1 MSREDPTSLGIVR
14 DVTGQTVAVEINSDA
29 LSGLTFIH
37 GQVYRIAQVGG
48 FVRISMGY
56 VDLYGVISQVGSSAM
71 PKRDE
76 LVATSQ
82 QWMTVQLAGQARRD
96 GRFERG
102 IGQYPTVGVPV
113 HTVTDQDLLRIYGHA
128 ADDQFV
134 RIGHLSAAPAIP
146 ALLDINKLVTR
157 HSAVVGSTGSGKS
170 TTVASLVNALTTPDR
185 YPSARILVIDIHG
198 EYATALRD
206 RANIFRVG
214 ANQRLHEQEL
224 HIPYWALTFDELVEL
239 AFGSVE
245 EGGRGPLAERILSLK
260 RQSLQRAPRPG
271 LTEDLVTVDSP
282 VPFSLHDLWFDLHTE
297 MRANHYE
304 RADTPQSRHTW
315 ALELD
320 AAQNPVQPGDPW
332 RVIPPRFRPL
342 KNEKGDPEKIRLSH
356 SNLNLGNV
364 VDRLASRLRDP
375 RLDFL
380 FRPGSWTVRMP
391 TDPTADLD
399 SLLELWIGSPY
410 PVSIIDLSGVP
421 HTIQSYVV
429 GALLRVLFD
438 SLFWARNFSEGGRF
452 RPLLAVL
459 EEAHTYLQAKADN
472 PASNA
477 VQKIAKEGRKYG
489 LGLMVVSQRPSEVD
503 PTILSQCGTLISLR
517 LSNPSDRQH
526 ITSAA
531 ADNLE
536 GLMSMLSTLRVGE
549 AIVVGEA
556 VNLPLRAQV
565 TPPPANRRP
574 DSADPTLVTKFYSD
588 GTPEDN
594 HGWNLSR
601 PVQNYTEVVAAWRRQ
616 DPYRFTASAGIPE
629 EARLRE
635 WEHVMNMV
643 VVDSTSIDA
652 IGYDQATSTLY
663 VRLKRDNQTYQYFEV
678 PAIVHTRFMES
689 DSKGVYFNAEIRPK
703 YRNQRM

>member
-1 MSREDPTSLGIVR
+1 MSRADPTSLGVVR
-14 DVTGQTVAVEINSDA
+14 DVTGQTVAVEINADA

-56 VDLYGVISQVGSSAM
+56 VDLYGVISQVGSSAI

-76 LVATSQ
+76 EVSGQ

-170 TTVASLVNALTTPDR
+170 TTVASLVNALTEPDR

-198 EYATALRD
+198 EYATALRN

-214 ANQRLHEQEL
+214 ANQRLNEQEL
-224 HIPYWALTFDELVEL
+224 HIPYWALTFDELIEL

-245 EGGRGPLAERILSLK
+245 EGGRGHLAERILSLK
-260 RQSLQRAPRPG
+260 QQSLKRTPRPG
-271 LTEDLVTVDSP
+271 ITEDLVTVDSP
-282 VPFSLHDLWFDLHTE
+282 VPFSLHDLWFALHTE
-297 MRANHYE
+297 MRATHYE
-304 RADTPQSRHTW
+304 RADTPQSNATW
-315 ALELD
+315 ALEVD
-320 AAQNPVQPGDPW
+320 AAKNPIQGGDPW
-332 RVIPPRFRPL
+332 RVVPPRFRPL
-342 KNEKGDPEKIRLSH
+342 KNEKGNTEKIRLSQ
-356 SNLNLGNV
+356 SNLSLGNV

-380 FRPGSWTVRMP
+380 FRPGSWAVRAP
-391 TDPTADLD
+391 TDPAEDLD
-399 SLLELWIGSPY
+399 SLLESWVGSPN
-410 PVSIIDLSGVP
+410 PISIIDLSGVP
-421 HTIQSYVV
+421 HTIQSYIV

-459 EEAHTYLQAKADN
+459 EEAHTYLQAKSDN
-472 PASNA
+472 PASRA

-517 LSNPSDRQH
+517 LSNPTDRQH
-526 ITSAA
+526 VTSAA

-536 GLMSMLSTLRVGE
+536 GLLSMLSTLRVGE

-565 TPPPANRRP
+565 TPPPADRLP
-574 DSADPTLVTKFYSD
+574 DSSDPTLVTKFYPD
-588 GTPEDN
+588 GTPEEN

-601 PVQNYTEVVAAWRRQ
+601 PVQNYAEVVSAWRRQ
-616 DPYRFTASAGIPE
+616 NPYRPSTSTGTPTENRAS
-629 EARLRE
+629 E

-643 VVDSTSIDA
+643 SVDSTSIEAVGFDT
-652 IGYDQATSTLY
+652 ATSTLY
-663 VRLKRDNQTYQYFEV
+663 VRFKKTGYTYQYFDV
-678 PAIVHTRFMES
+678 PGAEHTRFMDS
-689 DSKGVYFNAEIRPK
+689 DSKGTHFNSEIRPK